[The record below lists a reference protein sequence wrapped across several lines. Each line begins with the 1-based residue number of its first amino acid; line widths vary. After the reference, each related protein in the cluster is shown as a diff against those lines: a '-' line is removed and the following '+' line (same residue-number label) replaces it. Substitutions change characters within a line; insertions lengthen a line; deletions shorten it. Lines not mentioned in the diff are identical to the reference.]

1 MEAPQKIKKELS
13 DGPAIPL
20 QGIYLNK
27 PKTLIQKDTCTPMFT
42 AALFTVVKLWKQHK
56 CPPNRQVDNKVL
68 VYIYIGIL
76 FGHKKRVNF
85 TICNSMNKPQGYY
98 AK

>member
-27 PKTLIQKDTCTPMFT
+27 SKTLIQKDTCTPMFT
-42 AALFTVVKLWKQHK
+42 ALFTIANIQW
-56 CPPNRQVDNKVL
+56 
-68 VYIYIGIL
+68 YI
-76 FGHKKRVNF
+76 
-85 TICNSMNKPQGYY
+85 TQP
-98 AK
+98 